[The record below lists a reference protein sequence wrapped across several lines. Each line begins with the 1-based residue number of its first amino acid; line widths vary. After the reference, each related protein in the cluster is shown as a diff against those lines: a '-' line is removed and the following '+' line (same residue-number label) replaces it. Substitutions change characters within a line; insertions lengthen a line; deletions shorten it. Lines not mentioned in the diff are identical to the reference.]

1 MGQALRRAIGKGR
14 PPSLDPS
21 RKTERPRVVV
31 ASKPELPKREEVR
44 FGAAA
49 DAESLSKNRSE
60 SSVLE
65 ERDPEYDAMLRQ
77 MVGRISSKPGGKPE
91 MGEASVVQRYNRPMP
106 KLRDT
111 KPGAGY
117 DEQKAVPPGTLNIA
131 KLRQVFL
138 FHEGKAD
145 GQSRPMDAKAI
156 AETLKIDVVHV
167 QRVLQHLSLPPE
179 GSSEGSTDESR

>member
-1 MGQALRRAIGKGR
+1 MGQALRRAVGKGR

-31 ASKPELPKREEVR
+31 ASKPELPKREEAR

-49 DAESLSKNRSE
+49 DAESSSENRSE

-65 ERDPEYDAMLRQ
+65 EKDPEYDAMLRQ
-77 MVGRISSKPGGKPE
+77 MVGRITAKRGGRPE
-91 MGEASVVQRYNRPMP
+91 MGEASVVERYNRPMP

-117 DEQKAVPPGTLNIA
+117 DEERAVPPGTLNVA

-138 FHEGKAD
+138 LHEGKAD
-145 GQSRPMDAKAI
+145 GQSRAMDAKAI

-167 QRVLQHLSLPPE
+167 ERILKHLSLPPE
-179 GSSEGSTDESR
+179 GSNKDSIDNSR